1 VPTVSRLNCSHDTL
15 RGQTL
20 LVNKAV
26 LREHVAFILRRA
38 PVEGLTFMEIT
49 RELNQ
54 DPKWATVTRDEL
66 RAALNDVVHSDKNI
80 EQLPTGR
87 YCSRES

>member
-1 VPTVSRLNCSHDTL
+1 M
-15 RGQTL
+15 
-20 LVNKAV
+20 VNKAV
-26 LREHVAFILRRA
+26 LREHLAFILRRA

-49 RELNQ
+49 REVNQ
-54 DPKWATVTRDEL
+54 QPKWASVTRDEL
-66 RAALNDVVHSDKNI
+66 RAAVNDLVQSDKNI